1 MRHKPAHQ
9 RVVATDRYGQVA
21 LLCMAPDSFGH
32 GLGDPAYEA
41 GVLEDADRRV
51 VLLVNRIE
59 LVVPVKEDVPAQLP
73 ELLGQPGVHEVN
85 WALVDAWLWLCG
97 DENGIGVEDELVR
110 DLG

>member
-41 GVLEDADRRV
+41 RVLEDADRRV

-73 ELLGQPGVHEVN
+73 ELLGQAGVHEVN
-85 WALVDAWLWLCG
+85 RTLVNAWLWLCG
-97 DENGIGVEDELVR
+97 DGNGIGVEDELVR